1 MKRSKLL
8 LLAVALLLVAA
19 VRAEAATEVRMT
31 GDALIYGNYF
41 SGRNF
46 TGWNNA
52 YWNNDLGAVTPGH
65 SKAEEKF
72 EIWQRFRLQ
81 SDFIASESVKFRL
94 GLLVEDTWGHG
105 TFTAANPSSGYSNSN
120 YNYAGNGY
128 GRIAGGVEVY
138 QAYLQ
143 FKWPGTDVQITAGL
157 QPAALPQSSFFAG
170 SVIFDEDVAG
180 LVITSPI
187 IPDTLSLVLAYVRT
201 ISSAQSFSDITYG
214 NNMYPNEEGFL
225 LALPVTVEGFKA
237 TPWAMYGQGGPAGR
251 YLASGGWAEGL
262 ISAGLLGLSSHGR
275 PGWKNNFITAMW
287 AGSSFEVS
295 ALDPIKFYADV
306 IWGQHGMNEYRKNVR
321 NGWFIDLA
329 VEYTGFSM
337 VTPQGF
343 GWWSTGEDG
352 STNNGSER
360 MPHFFPGSG
369 NGGLHNG
376 NAIAWN
382 AGNSFLFD
390 GGQEL
395 VKGSNLGINPV
406 GTWGFGVSLNK
417 MSFMEK
423 LSHILTFAYVH
434 GNNSPTAIRDANLLL
449 GGSNPVF
456 CMGRDLTNEEW
467 VIGINFDT
475 KYMLYDN
482 LALILETGW
491 AHANHFR
498 KSVWDVYNEGITHN
512 QQDAWKVAFGLKYT
526 F

>member
-8 LLAVALLLVAA
+8 LLAVALLLLAA

-52 YWNNDLGAVTPGH
+52 SWIRNDGTVQPGH
-65 SKAEEKF
+65 TEREEKF
-72 EIWQRFRLQ
+72 QIWERFRLN
-81 SDFIASESVKFRL
+81 SDFIANEAVKFRL

-105 TFTAANPSSGYSNSN
+105 TFTAANPSNRSV
-120 YNYAGNGY
+120 A
-128 GRIAGGVEVY
+128 VY

-201 ISSAQSFSDITYG
+201 ISSAQSFSDPINANSKYL
-214 NNMYPNEEGFL
+214 YPNEEGFL
-225 LALPVTVEGFKA
+225 LALPVTVDGFKA
-237 TPWAMYGQGGPAGR
+237 TPWAMYGQGGPAGK
-251 YLASGGWAEGL
+251 YFVDGGWAPGL
-262 ISAGLLGLSSHGR
+262 ISAGLLGLPSHGR
-275 PGWKNNFITAMW
+275 AGWKNNFITALW

-295 ALDPIKFYADV
+295 ALDPLKFYADV
-306 IWGQHGMNEYRKNVR
+306 IWGQHGMNEYKKNVR

-352 STNNGSER
+352 STRNGSER

-434 GNNSPTAIRDANLLL
+434 GNNSPTAVRDANLLL

>member
-8 LLAVALLLVAA
+8 LLAVALVMVAA
-19 VRAEAATEVRMT
+19 LRAEAATEVRMT
-31 GDALIYGNYF
+31 GDALVYGNFF

-52 YWNNDLGAVTPGH
+52 YWLTNGGVVQPGH
-65 SKAEEKF
+65 TQREEKF
-72 EIWQRFRLQ
+72 QIWERFRLQ
-81 SDFIASESVKFRL
+81 SDFVANEAVKFRL
-94 GLLVEDTWGHG
+94 GLSVEDTWGHG
-105 TFTAANPSSGYSNSN
+105 TLTAANPSAASSL
-120 YNYAGNGY
+120 A
-128 GRIAGGVEVY
+128 VY

-143 FKWPGTDVQITAGL
+143 FKWPDTDVQITAGL

-170 SVIFDEDVAG
+170 SVVFDEDVAG
-180 LVITSPI
+180 LLITSPL

-201 ISSAQSFSDITYG
+201 ISSSQTFANVPA
-214 NNMYPNEEGFL
+214 NNDLYPNEEGFL
-225 LALPVTVEGFKA
+225 LALPITVDGFKA
-237 TPWAMYGQGGPAGR
+237 TPWAMYGQGGPAGN
-251 YLASGGWAEGL
+251 YFVDGGWAEGL
-262 ISAGLLGLSSHGR
+262 ISAGLLGLQSHGR
-275 PGWKNNFITAMW
+275 AGWKNNFITAMW
-287 AGSSFEVS
+287 AGTTIEVT

-321 NGWFIDLA
+321 NGWFIDAA
-329 VEYTGFSM
+329 VEYTGLTM
-337 VTPQGF
+337 MTPQGF

-369 NGGLHNG
+369 NGSLHNG
-376 NAIAWN
+376 GTINWN

-395 VKGSNLGINPV
+395 VKGSNMGINPV

-423 LSHILTFAYVH
+423 LSHVLTFAYVH
-434 GNNSPTAIRDANLLL
+434 GNNSPTAIRDANQLL

-456 CMGRDLTNEEW
+456 CMGRDLTTEEW

-498 KSVWDVYNEGITHN
+498 TGIWDVANEGITRN
-512 QQDAWKVAFGLKYT
+512 QQDAWKVAFGMKYT